1 MVIMVAYS
9 LLAFIML
16 NGVTAIILRYFSKDS
31 KIQIKRLQIISEIIL
46 YPAVFLLT
54 VGIFVGAIW
63 ANVSWG
69 RYWGWDPK
77 EVWALITML
86 VYAFALHPSS
96 LPLFRKPMFF
106 HIFSI
111 IAFLTVLITYFGVNF
126 LLGGMQASWVWKV
139 RLVR

>member
-16 NGVTAIILRYFSKDS
+16 NGVTAILLYYFSKDNE
-31 KIQIKRLQIISEIIL
+31 IQIKRLQIISEIIL

-69 RYWGWDPK
+69 RYWGFPDS
-77 EVWALITML
+77 IDN
-86 VYAFALHPSS
+86 
-96 LPLFRKPMFF
+96 LFRGK
-106 HIFSI
+106 FSVGWN
-111 IAFLTVLITYFGVNF
+111 A
-126 LLGGMQASWVWKV
+126 
-139 RLVR
+139 